1 MLAFGS
7 RRMRVLHTTDGGAH
21 WTSHDIAGSTGLSEV
36 YAALDFAGARGVVVA
51 QDLHPL
57 SPPRSSFGVAFATA
71 DGGATWTETVFP
83 EPINAL
89 WDVVLLP

>member
-1 MLAFGS
+1 MG
-7 RRMRVLHTTDGGAH
+7 
-21 WTSHDIAGSTGLSEV
+21 TSHDIVGSTGLV
-36 YAALDFAGARGVVVA
+36 DVTAALDFDGARGVVVA

>member
-1 MLAFGS
+1 MG
-7 RRMRVLHTTDGGAH
+7 
-21 WTSHDIAGSTGLSEV
+21 TSHDIVGSTGLV
-36 YAALDFAGARGVVVA
+36 DVTAALEFDGARGVVVA